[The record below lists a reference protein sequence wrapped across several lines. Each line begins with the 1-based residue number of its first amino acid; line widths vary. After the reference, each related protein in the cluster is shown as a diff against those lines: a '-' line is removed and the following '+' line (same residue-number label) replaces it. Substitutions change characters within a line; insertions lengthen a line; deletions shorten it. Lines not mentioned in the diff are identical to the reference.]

1 MTVNRKP
8 TGRASSIPAGLGWGA
23 AAALTMTVLGAAAV
37 ANMIDSSMM
46 DWNQCG
52 YGVLV
57 ILVQSAWI
65 GAILAAGKIRRM
77 RMTVCLAMGAVYF
90 CCLMLMTALFFGGRY
105 SGVGETALLIFCGS
119 MLGVFSGYSG
129 KTRRNRLKREARP
142 R

>member
-8 TGRASSIPAGLGWGA
+8 TGRATSIPVGLAWGA
-23 AAALTMTVLGAAAV
+23 TASLIMTVMGTAV
-37 ANMIDSSMM
+37 VAKLIDSGVM

-77 RMTVCLAMGAVYF
+77 RMTVCLAVGAVYF
-90 CCLMLMTALFFGGRY
+90 CCLMLITALFFGGRY

-129 KTRRNRLKREARP
+129 KTRRNRVKTGVHP